1 MDNIFTVKNV
11 PDHQY
16 EWVKAQARKNG
27 SNMSVVIKM
36 LIQEQVEKEETARDL
51 KNEKL

>member
-1 MDNIFTVKNV
+1 MENIISIRNI

-16 EWVKAQARKNG
+16 EWVKKKAKQNG

-36 LIQEQVEKEETARDL
+36 LIQEQVEKEE
-51 KNEKL
+51 NEKS